1 MSRSF
6 RGLISLA
13 VVACIAFSATAVA
26 AVSHMADTAIASC
39 RAFKDRL
46 VDGFMAFA
54 APETGKPETVPFARA
69 KQFQARIEKRERP
82 VVTGAWRMC
91 PSI

>member
-1 MSRSF
+1 MKRSF

-13 VVACIAFSATAVA
+13 LVACVAFSALAVA
-26 AVSHMADTAIASC
+26 SISHMADTAIASC
-39 RAFKDRL
+39 RAFKDRM
-46 VDGFMAFA
+46 VADFMAFA
-54 APETGKPETVPFARA
+54 APETGKPEAVPFSRA